1 MRKIKRLLVACLCLC
16 ISIAAIAQEQT
27 VSGVIRDAA
36 DNSPLPG
43 VSIRVKGARTGTT
56 TATNGSYSI
65 KVKKGQVLVFS
76 FLGFKTTEVTV
87 GDNMSVNINLVESA
101 DKQELSE
108 VVVTAMDIKRNAREV
123 GYSVQKVDGKEIQET
138 QRENFV
144 NSLQGRIAG
153 INVTPTNG
161 LAGASSSIVIRGFNG
176 PE

>member
-1 MRKIKRLLVACLCLC
+1 MIMRKIKRLLVACLCLC
-16 ISIAAIAQEQT
+16 ISISAIAQEQT

-101 DKQELSE
+101 DKQALSE
-108 VVVTAMDIKRNAREV
+108 V
-123 GYSVQKVDGKEIQET
+123 GH
-138 QRENFV
+138 
-144 NSLQGRIAG
+144 
-153 INVTPTNG
+153 
-161 LAGASSSIVIRGFNG
+161 
-176 PE
+176 